1 MLSIKVCFNTC
12 LRMRKIIL
20 YTLCTLF
27 LELWQLIDLS
37 IIDIKFN
44 KNSWRHIVVKLKTVV
59 IAFLLL
65 V

>member
-1 MLSIKVCFNTC
+1 
-12 LRMRKIIL
+12 MRKIIL

-27 LELWQLIDLS
+27 LELWQLIDLP

-44 KNSWRHIVVKLKTVV
+44 KSSWGHIVVKVKTVV
-59 IAFLLL
+59 TAFLLL